1 MGELAAR
8 MWHKGTKPV
17 VPAAPGVI
25 IPALNHPCPDS
36 GPGGYLLGRRRRGV
50 PLPPPETNRA
60 RVNDRIK
67 VPQIR
72 LIDENGEQVGVVT
85 SDDARRR
92 ALTAGLDLVEVA
104 AEAKPPVCRIMDYG
118 KFLFEQQK
126 KDRAQK
132 SHSHR
137 SETKE
142 VRLRPRTGTGD
153 FDIKVKHAIEF
164 LDEGYKV
171 GVHVQ
176 FRGRELSHKEL
187 GLAILDRFRDAL
199 VDHAKIEQEPR
210 QEGKRMVALFSPK
223 PK

>member
-1 MGELAAR
+1 M
-8 MWHKGTKPV
+8 
-17 VPAAPGVI
+17 
-25 IPALNHPCPDS
+25 
-36 GPGGYLLGRRRRGV
+36 LGRRRRGV

-60 RVNDRIK
+60 RVNERIK
-67 VPQIR
+67 VPQVR
-72 LIDENGEQVGVVT
+72 LIDEEGKQVGLVP
-85 SDDARRR
+85 SDEARKR
-92 ALTAGLDLVEVA
+92 AVAAGLDLVEVA
-104 AEAKPPVCRIMDYG
+104 ADAKPPVCRIMDYG
-118 KFLFEQQK
+118 KFIFEQQK

-142 VRLRPRTGTGD
+142 VRLRPRTGGGD
-153 FDIKVKHAIEF
+153 FDIKVKHAREF

-187 GLAILDRFRDAL
+187 GLAILERFKVAL
-199 VDHAKIEQEPR
+199 EDVAKIEQEPR
-210 QEGKRMVALFSPK
+210 QEGRRMVALLAPK